1 MKSIRTFGLVL
12 GLLLAGGTAR
22 FDLSFAS
29 LAQAQEGADES
40 RATTFQA
47 VEGAQKESVPGGPL
61 LITAYG
67 FVLVALLAYVAR
79 LGLMQRRT
87 SADVDR
93 LTALLE
99 QKRKA

>member
-1 MKSIRTFGLVL
+1 MSSIRTLGLVL
-12 GLLLAGGTAR
+12 FL
-22 FDLSFAS
+22 S
-29 LAQAQEGADES
+29 LASVAHAQEGADES

-47 VEGAQKESVPGGPL
+47 VEGPQKENVPGGPL

-67 FVLVALLAYVAR
+67 FVLAALLAYVAR

-87 SADVDR
+87 SAEVDR
-93 LTALLE
+93 LVALLE